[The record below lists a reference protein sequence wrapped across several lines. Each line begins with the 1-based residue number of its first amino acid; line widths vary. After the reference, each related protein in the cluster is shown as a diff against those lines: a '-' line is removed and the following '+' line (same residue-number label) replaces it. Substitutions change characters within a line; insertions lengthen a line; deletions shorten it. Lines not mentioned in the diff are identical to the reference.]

1 MMSEKSLAEVIEGF
15 GEDERPTLTVG
26 EMLDAFDSRAFGAML
41 LVFGL
46 LNTLPLPPGSSTILS
61 LPILLLAPQIA
72 MGADHPWLPRRLT
85 EKPLKRDDMRG
96 LFRRLAP
103 IVRSMELITRP
114 RLRPMFAPM
123 GERAIGVVCTLLALV
138 LVLPIPLGNLAP
150 GATVAIL
157 ALALLQRDGIL
168 ALAGYLMAL
177 FSGGLLFV
185 SAHVVIMAVRKLM
198 TVFSGL
204 F

>member
-1 MMSEKSLAEVIEGF
+1 MSEKSLADVIEGF
-15 GEDERPTLTVG
+15 GEDSRPTLTVG

-72 MGADHPWLPRRLT
+72 MGADHPWLPRKLT
-85 EKPLKRDDMRG
+85 ERPLKRDDMRG

-114 RLRPMFAPM
+114 RLRPMFAPV

-185 SAHVVIMAVRKLM
+185 SAHVVIMAVRKLLA
-198 TVFSGL
+198 VFSGL

>member
-1 MMSEKSLAEVIEGF
+1 MSEKSLADVIEGF
-15 GEDERPTLTVG
+15 GEDVSPTLTVG

-61 LPILLLAPQIA
+61 LPILFLAPQIA
-72 MGADHPWLPRRLT
+72 MGADHPWLPRKLT
-85 EKPLKRDDMRG
+85 DKPLKRDDMRG
-96 LFRRLAP
+96 LFRRLGP
-103 IVRSMELITRP
+103 VVRSMELITRP
-114 RLRPMFAPM
+114 RLRPMFAPV
-123 GERAIGVVCTLLALV
+123 GERAIGVVCTLLAMV

-185 SAHVVIMAVRKLM
+185 SAHVVIMAVRKLVS
-198 TVFSGL
+198 VFSGL

>member
-1 MMSEKSLAEVIEGF
+1 MNEKSLADVIEGF
-15 GEDERPTLTVG
+15 GEDSRPTLTVG

-61 LPILLLAPQIA
+61 LPILFLAPQIA
-72 MGADHPWLPRRLT
+72 MGADHPWLPRKLT

-96 LFRRLAP
+96 LFRRLGP

-114 RLRPMFAPM
+114 RLRPMFAPA

-157 ALALLQRDGIL
+157 ALALLQRDGFL

-185 SAHVVIMAVRKLM
+185 SAHVVIVAVRKLIS
-198 TVFSGL
+198 VFSGL